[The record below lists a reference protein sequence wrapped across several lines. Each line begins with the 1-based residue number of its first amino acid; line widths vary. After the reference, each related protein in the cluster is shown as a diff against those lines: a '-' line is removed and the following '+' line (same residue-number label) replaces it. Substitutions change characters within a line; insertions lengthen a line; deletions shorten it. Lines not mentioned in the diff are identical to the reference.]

1 MELHCSDCKTLCK
14 DRRKD
19 KVLAHCANFIKRDS
33 WMSDKDSA
41 PECAKEE
48 QRPEWAKS
56 PKPESALDT
65 QEGGDHYKTM
75 GAYQPWEVLPHWMT
89 PEELKGYAKGTA
101 IAYLA
106 REEQKGGRLDIKKAM
121 HTLQLYLEVTGGKD
135 A

>member
-1 MELHCSDCKTLCK
+1 
-14 DRRKD
+14 
-19 KVLAHCANFIKRDS
+19 
-33 WMSDKDSA
+33 MSDKEDA
-41 PECAKEE
+41 PAKPECVKTPDYMKQTAEGM
-48 QRPEWAKS
+48 A
-56 PKPESALDT
+56 KPESALDT